1 MDVPQ
6 PPSPGNPSQYD
17 PRLRPTPDYGTLGPG
32 SDIVAEG
39 PSSSGA
45 NAPQSRRQSPINLVL
60 LVLAIMLGNFA
71 FIYSRSLRNAQ
82 RSMTELRTTRATPQQ
97 VDDLK
102 PQKQAEALLERAV
115 GHSDGAVEEIS
126 ERVDS
131 WQGHL
136 HWDSQ
141 MATLTTAALNSND
154 MRVRQ
159 SGVEVEL
166 AAYGLPKNP
175 STFESLAR
183 TANSSNHDRKIWSLW
198 ALGLLGNRGVETDR
212 VIDVLTA
219 HLKDSDEE
227 SRRWSVDGLAL
238 VGTDTVIAPLLQT
251 MHDDSSPTVRERAA
265 CSIAESGMFTHEQ
278 RLSAV
283 PQLLKFTDD
292 PTLDAQTHGWAFHA
306 LGDITRQHLP
316 SDSKAWRDW
325 YNSTQV
331 N

>member
-1 MDVPQ
+1 MQDVRTAQ
-6 PPSPGNPSQYD
+6 
-17 PRLRPTPDYGTLGPG
+17 
-32 SDIVAEG
+32 
-39 PSSSGA
+39 
-45 NAPQSRRQSPINLVL
+45 AP
-60 LVLAIMLGNFA
+60 
-71 FIYSRSLRNAQ
+71 
-82 RSMTELRTTRATPQQ
+82 PQQ
-97 VDDLK
+97 VGNLR

-115 GHSDGAVEEIS
+115 GDSDGAVEEIS

-141 MATLTTAALNSND
+141 MATLTTAALNSSD

-198 ALGLLGNRGVETDR
+198 SLGLLGNRGVETDR
-212 VIDVLTA
+212 VVEVLTA

-227 SRRWSVDGLAL
+227 SRRWAVDGLAL
-238 VGTDTVIAPLLQT
+238 IGTDTVIAPLLQI
-251 MHDDSSPTVRERAA
+251 MHDDPSPSVRERAA

-278 RLSAV
+278 RLTAV

-292 PTLDAQTHGWAFHA
+292 PILDAQTHGWAFHT
-306 LGDITRQHLP
+306 LSDITHQHLP
-316 SDSKAWRDW
+316 PDSKAWRNW
-325 YNSTQV
+325 YNSTQA